1 MSQRIDKQQLLET
14 FRANHRDPRN
24 LAMHAAGFWLV
35 FRALK
40 KLVTGHVFAAAVNLG
55 AGLAL
60 LIGGHQVEGSDP
72 FAVFKQARQ
81 QVDAGNGQ
89 LART

>member
-1 MSQRIDKQQLLET
+1 VSQRIDKQQLLET

-24 LAMHAAGFWLV
+24 LAMHVAGFWLV

-40 KLVTGHVFAAAVNLG
+40 KLFTGHVLAAAINLG

-60 LIGGHQVEGSDP
+60 LIGGHQVEGSDA
-72 FAVFKQARQ
+72 FAVFKEAQGQRS
-81 QVDAGNGQ
+81 GNGQ
-89 LART
+89 LVRA